1 MSKSSRDRIAPQT
14 GGLTA
19 RLKSIRD
26 LNKINAA
33 RERRRASIQEIVN
46 ALVAAGYLSLDK
58 QAKALGVHR
67 STAWTI
73 IGARNKLGRLNAKTI
88 GRILANSETPETV
101 RTLVLRYLDEERV
114 E

>member
-1 MSKSSRDRIAPQT
+1 MR
-14 GGLTA
+14 
-19 RLKSIRD
+19 
-26 LNKINAA
+26 
-33 RERRRASIQEIVN
+33 
-46 ALVAAGYLSLDK
+46 LSLR
-58 QAKALGVHR
+58 AKALGVHR

-73 IGARNKLGRLNAKTI
+73 ISARNQLGRLNAKTI